1 MTKTAWKTV
10 LPYGGL
16 PLLEAVLWLLR
27 RGGEPVELLLD
38 GILLA
43 LGYLAA
49 LGDLRE
55 KRIPNRLVGAM
66 LCAWILVLVP
76 QLFCRT
82 EYALWLLMNGSA
94 GFLLAGVLF
103 LAVYLVSRKGLGGGD
118 VKFMAASGLY
128 LGVDV
133 LPAMFYG
140 SVLSAAAGLGL
151 LLAKKIGRRDAIPL
165 APFLFAGILIVLFAQ
180 S

>member
-16 PLLEAVLWLLR
+16 PFLEAVLWLLR

-38 GILLA
+38 GILVA

-55 KRIPNRLVGAM
+55 KQIPNRLVGAM

-82 EYALWLLMNGSA
+82 EYALWLLMN
-94 GFLLAGVLF
+94 
-103 LAVYLVSRKGLGGGD
+103 RCH
-118 VKFMAASGLY
+118 
-128 LGVDV
+128 
-133 LPAMFYG
+133 
-140 SVLSAAAGLGL
+140 
-151 LLAKKIGRRDAIPL
+151 R
-165 APFLFAGILIVLFAQ
+165 Q
-180 S
+180 